1 MDCVFSGNHARK
13 TNRGAGTSGRQS
25 IEATHSMSINPLLTT
40 VQPFSAIVLG
50 STGNVGRQIAKRLI
64 AGSAVRQVVVVN
76 RRQTDEFKEILNVR
90 EVVVPDM
97 DQLADAVELAAREA
111 GATVGLCAIG
121 IGKGSLKMPEAEVH
135 KIEVQYPEA
144 FAKGCKAGGVLSL
157 GLMTA
162 AGADSKSLFTN
173 VRIMGEKEKAVSSV
187 GLAALGIYRPSVILG
202 NSNTPSYLNY
212 VFPALQWML
221 PSRFHA
227 IHKNDLARAMV
238 EGTQRALGELQQK
251 RSVGAAFPT
260 PVVKSYEYRDMKPFF
275 NKDDPK
281 D

>member
-1 MDCVFSGNHARK
+1 MR
-13 TNRGAGTSGRQS
+13 
-25 IEATHSMSINPLLTT
+25 IEMGIKPLHSDM
-40 VQPFSAIVLG
+40 QPYSAVVLG
-50 STGNVGRQIAKRLI
+50 STGNVGREVVKLLAV
-64 AGSAVRQVVVVN
+64 SPAVRLVVVVN
-76 RRQTDEFKEILNVR
+76 RRQADEFIDTPKVS

-97 DQLADAVELAAREA
+97 DKLAETVESTAREA
-111 GATVGLCAIG
+111 GATVGFCAIG
-121 IGKGSLKMPEAEVH
+121 IGKGSLKMPEAEVR

-162 AGADSKSLFTN
+162 AGADGKSRFTN
-173 VRIMGEKEKAVSSV
+173 VRIMGEKEDAVSSV

-221 PSRFHA
+221 PSRFHG
-227 IHKNDLARAMV
+227 IHKSDLAGAMV
-238 EGTQRALGELQQK
+238 EGTQRALAELQG
-251 RSVGAAFPT
+251 GANPK
-260 PVVKSYEYRDMKPFF
+260 PEIRLYEYREMKLFC
-275 NKDDPK
+275 DRDEPK

>member
-1 MDCVFSGNHARK
+1 MPLKPVAS
-13 TNRGAGTSGRQS
+13 
-25 IEATHSMSINPLLTT
+25 AT
-40 VQPFSAIVLG
+40 QPYSAIVLG
-50 STGNVGRQIAKRLI
+50 SSGNVGRWIVSRLI
-64 AGSAVRQVVVVN
+64 ANSAVRQVVVVN
-76 RRQTDEFKEILNVR
+76 RRQTDEFKEFLKVR

-97 DQLADAVELAAREA
+97 DQLADAVELATREA
-111 GATVGLCAIG
+111 GATVGLCTIG
-121 IGKGSLKMPEAEVH
+121 IGKGSLKMPEADVR
-135 KIEVQYPEA
+135 KVEVQYPEA

-162 AGADSKSLFTN
+162 AGADSKSPFPN

-227 IHKNDLARAMV
+227 IHKSDLAGAMV
-238 EGTQRALGELQQK
+238 EGTQRALAELQG
-251 RSVGAAFPT
+251 GANLEPEIRF
-260 PVVKSYEYRDMKPFF
+260 YEYREMKLFC
-275 NKDDPK
+275 DRDEPK
-281 D
+281 A